1 MSSGSK
7 AIARTFLD
15 PVAATKSNRHQEWF
29 PESRIDSEEL
39 TGGKLASV
47 DSQSARCAPGYFRPQ
62 KVASGFT
69 NSKPASHASWLRQTT
84 SASALLPVPGWIRR
98 TRLCSGK
105 SAPTTAMQPE
115 WLTSTV
121 TALARS
127 LPPPCSHSTRS
138 LTREMMRLWLR
149 KLSHLSCTALSR
161 GWGAMFTVMVDLAL
175 DELRRLG

>member
-1 MSSGSK
+1 MLSS
-7 AIARTFLD
+7 D
-15 PVAATKSNRHQEWF
+15 RHQGRF
-29 PESRIDSEEL
+29 LESRNDCEEFAEGRSGL
-39 TGGKLASV
+39 SRFESVHRLA
-47 DSQSARCAPGYFRPQ
+47 DYFRPQ

-84 SASALLPVPGWIRR
+84 SASALRPVPGWIRR

-105 SAPTTAMQPE
+105 SAPTTAMQPD
-115 WLTSTV
+115 WLTSMV
-121 TALARS
+121 TASARS